1 MRAEKREQR
10 HKNREVGSEVSWEA
24 PVLAG
29 VAETATSDIE
39 SANFCCDCRK
49 REDDDRRTQNR
60 KRATV

>member
-1 MRAEKREQR
+1 MREEKREQR
-10 HKNREVGSEVSWEA
+10 YKNCEVGSEVSWEA

-29 VAETATSDIE
+29 VTETATGDIE